1 MTQAAPRRQAAK
13 PAGRRP
19 VSGPALWLGLALGT
33 FLAVAA
39 VTHGV
44 MLPGFGGFLDAVLTF
59 VLFLAV
65 GVVLAELTRRHH
77 RAAFEH
83 GWRYGTRGARAAA
96 RGTARGAGAAAR
108 GAAARSRPWRTRLT
122 AAAAGQVGRTR
133 RACRAGAGRPGR
145 GQ

>member
-1 MTQAAPRRQAAK
+1 MTQAAPGQAAK
-13 PAGRRP
+13 PAGRRA
-19 VSGPALWLGLALGT
+19 VSGLALWLGLALGT

-77 RAAFEH
+77 RAALEH

-96 RGTARGAGAAAR
+96 RGTARGVVAVAR

-122 AAAAGQVGRTR
+122 AAARAR
-133 RACRAGAGRPGR
+133 RAARSTPAAPGTEDPAGGR
-145 GQ
+145 

>member
-1 MTQAAPRRQAAK
+1 MTQAAPRQAAK

-19 VSGPALWLGLALGT
+19 VSGLALWLGLALGT

-77 RAAFEH
+77 RAALEH
-83 GWRYGTRGARAAA
+83 GWRYGRRGGRAAA
-96 RGTARGAGAAAR
+96 RHARGAGSCPGRRCPVTPVAHPAHR
-108 GAAARSRPWRTRLT
+108 R
-122 AAAAGQVGRTR
+122 AAGQVGRTR
-133 RACRAGAGRPGR
+133 RACRAGAGRPSR